1 VIVVRGR
8 LPLAQCLFRHLGS
21 AVFSLLALGF
31 PAVAQDEKPEG
42 PRWYMTGEE
51 VELADLLNVCA
62 EGLGLSID
70 YDRSQV
76 QGRVTLRAADGF
88 EQEELW
94 PLANRLLLSK
104 KLTSVQAPGEE
115 SLGIVPIGEAQNRAP

>member
-1 VIVVRGR
+1 
-8 LPLAQCLFRHLGS
+8 
-21 AVFSLLALGF
+21 
-31 PAVAQDEKPEG
+31 
-42 PRWYMTGEE
+42 MTGEE